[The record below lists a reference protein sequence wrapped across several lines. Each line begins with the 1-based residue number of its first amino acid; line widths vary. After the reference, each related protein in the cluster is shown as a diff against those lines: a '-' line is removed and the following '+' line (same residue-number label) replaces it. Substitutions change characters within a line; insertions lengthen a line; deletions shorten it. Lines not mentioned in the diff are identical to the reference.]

1 MAIRPMPLRKFLFWV
16 HLTIGSAAGLVVLMM
31 CVSGVIL
38 TYEQQIVSWV
48 ERGYRSDADRGV
60 SRLQL
65 ESLAERIPGVGAVT
79 IKRDPQAPVEAT
91 VPGRPITMVDA
102 YTGEVLG
109 EANQGLRTFFRTVT
123 EWHRWFGA
131 KPDKRSTPRAITGAA
146 NLAFLGLVMSGLYL
160 WIPRQWTWRHV
171 QPVLWFRGRLTGKAR
186 DFNWHN
192 VIGFWSAVPLFFIV
206 ISGAVMSYPWANNL
220 IYTLTGDK
228 PPLGGRPPSP
238 NGSGSNAPVPINGL
252 NAAWS
257 LAQTHAPEWQ
267 MAAVRLP
274 DFDQAPFVF
283 TFDGS
288 ARRGRPD
295 QRVVVTVDRI
305 NSESIR
311 VERFD
316 SYNTGRQVRTWLRW
330 IHTGEAGGVTGQTV
344 AGAASA
350 GGAVLVWTGIAL
362 ALRRF
367 RSWRG
372 RNGSMSGAQRAP
384 RPGVRLEEDSERQV
398 HQRLST

>member
-1 MAIRPMPLRKFLFWV
+1 M
-16 HLTIGSAAGLVVLMM
+16 
-31 CVSGVIL
+31 
-38 TYEQQIVSWV
+38 
-48 ERGYRSDADRGV
+48 
-60 SRLQL
+60 
-65 ESLAERIPGVGAVT
+65 
-79 IKRDPQAPVEAT
+79 EAT
-91 VPGRPITMVDA
+91 VPGRPVTMVDA

-109 EANQGLRTFFRTVT
+109 EANQGVRTFFRTVT

-131 KPDKRSTPRAITGAA
+131 KPDKRATPRAVTGAA
-146 NLAFLGLVMSGLYL
+146 NLAFLGLVISGLYL
-160 WIPRQWTWRHV
+160 WMPRQWTWRHV

-228 PPLGGRPPSP
+228 PPIGGRPASP
-238 NGSGSNAPVPINGL
+238 NGSGSTVPVPRPAVLMQHGPGP
-252 NAAWS
+252 
-257 LAQTHAPEWQ
+257 THAPEWQ

-274 DFDQAPFVF
+274 DSDRAPFVF

-305 NSESIR
+305 NSDSIR

-384 RPGVRLEEDSERQV
+384 CPGVRLEEDSERQV
-398 HQRLST
+398 HQRLSTQGGGSRIILQLAEVSGIPEVDSCRRSGEEL